1 MGRVGSMF
9 QQDFIMRE
17 VELISRFLAK
27 TLLGKDMDQEDEAV
41 SFEYLSENYLLYRL
55 RKLVGEGK
63 INEAENELFELIESE
78 PKMEY
83 LSAAFE
89 FYRTLSELDPLFLKQ
104 SDFSED
110 EILEGLSD
118 IKRIYGIK
126 G

>member
-41 SFEYLSENYLLYRL
+41 SFEYLSENYLPYRL

>member
-1 MGRVGSMF
+1 MF

-27 TLLGKDMDQEDEAV
+27 TLLGKDLEQEDEEV
-41 SFEYLSENYLLYRL
+41 PFEYLSENYLPYRL

-63 INEAENELFELIESE
+63 INEVENELFELIESE
-78 PKMEY
+78 PKVEY
-83 LSAAFE
+83 LAAAFE
-89 FYRTLSELDPLFLKQ
+89 FYRTLSELDPRYLKQ
-104 SDFSED
+104 CGFSED

-126 G
+126 E

>member
-1 MGRVGSMF
+1 MF

-41 SFEYLSENYLLYRL
+41 SFEYLSENYLPYRL